1 MTGQVAGGRHGG
13 AAGDVEVEA
22 GGLELGEVDAAEV
35 EAERFVRRF
44 GEVWAAPS
52 PERLNSLVHP
62 DAVFVQPIEREVHG
76 HAEAAA
82 FWRRLFRL
90 VPDLRGEIV
99 SWGHRG
105 AVVYIEVR
113 LTGTL
118 GGRPIEWTSLD
129 RIQLDAGKVRHR
141 GANFDPLPLIGA
153 IALRPKALA
162 LFLLT
167 RVRR

>member
-1 MTGQVAGGRHGG
+1 MTGGVRETGSAEAVGTGAVAT
-13 AAGDVEVEA
+13 EA
-22 GGLELGEVDAAEV
+22 VRSEAAE
-35 EAERFVRRF
+35 AEGFVRRF

-52 PERLNSLVHP
+52 PERLNTLVHP
-62 DAVFVQPIEREVHG
+62 DVVFVQPIEREVHG

-82 FWRRLFRL
+82 FWRRLFRR

-105 AVVYIEVR
+105 GVVYIELR
-113 LTGTL
+113 MTGTL
-118 GGRPIEWTSLD
+118 GGRPVEWTTLD
-129 RIQLDAGKVRHR
+129 RIHLDAGKVRHR
-141 GANFDPLPLIGA
+141 TANFDPLPLIVA

-162 LFLLT
+162 LFLWT

>member
-1 MTGQVAGGRHGG
+1 MTGTANR
-13 AAGDVEVEA
+13 D
-22 GGLELGEVDAAEV
+22 AEV
-35 EAERFVRRF
+35 STAEVGEAERFVRRF

-52 PERLNSLVHP
+52 PELLNTLVHP
-62 DAVFVQPIEREVHG
+62 DVVFVQPIEPDVHG

-90 VPDLRGEIV
+90 VPDLRGEVI
-99 SWGHRG
+99 SWGHRTG
-105 AVVYIEVR
+105 VVYIELR
-113 LTGTL
+113 MSGTL
-118 GGRPIEWTSLD
+118 GGRPIEWTTVD
-129 RIQLDAGKVRHR
+129 RIHLDAGKVRHR
-141 GANFDPLPLIGA
+141 TANFDPLPLIRA

>member
-1 MTGQVAGGRHGG
+1 MTGGVRETSASG
-13 AAGDVEVEA
+13 AVGTESVGTEA
-22 GGLELGEVDAAEV
+22 AVAAE
-35 EAERFVRRF
+35 AEGFVRRF

-52 PERLNSLVHP
+52 PERLNTLVHP

-105 AVVYIEVR
+105 GVVYIELR
-113 LTGTL
+113 MTGTL
-118 GGRPIEWTSLD
+118 GGRPIEWTTLD
-129 RIQLDAGKVRHR
+129 RIHLDAGKVRHR
-141 GANFDPLPLIGA
+141 TANFDPLPLIAA
-153 IALRPKALA
+153 IALRPRALA
-162 LFLLT
+162 LFLWT